1 MKKFIQSATLALL
14 LLTVGFTSCRKNES
28 SESDL
33 TSMQDQNSA
42 DFNVDL
48 VVKEVDMAATDG
60 GLKKGGFPIV
70 AIDSIA
76 SPRTMTIDYGTTNY
90 VCEDGNLRRG
100 IILVTLTGA
109 YRQPGTVITINFKDF
124 YQNNN
129 HVEGI
134 KTISNT
140 GLNSSNQMTYMVVV
154 EMKVTNTS
162 NEVYNCTSNRTRT
175 WISGYDT
182 KTKWDDIYLI
192 SGTSSGT
199 NRRGDLFTA
208 RTISD
213 LKIDMSC
220 QWRIVSGTIEMNPE
234 GKSTRTIDY
243 GNGNCDNEI
252 SVTVNGK
259 TRTMSRRK

>member
-14 LLTVGFTSCRKNES
+14 VLTVGFTSCRKNDNA
-28 SESDL
+28 ESDL

-70 AIDSIA
+70 TIDSIS
-76 SPRTMTIDYGTTNY
+76 SPRTMTIDYGTSNY

-100 IILVTLTGA
+100 VILVTWTGA
-109 YRQPGTVITINFKDF
+109 YRQLGTVITVNFKDF
-124 YQNNN
+124 YQNDN
-129 HVEGI
+129 HVEGT
-134 KTISNT
+134 KSVSNM
-140 GLNSSNQMTYMVVV
+140 GLNSSNQMTYNVVV

-162 NEVYNCTSNRTRT
+162 NEVYSWKSTRTRT

-208 RTISD
+208 KTISD

-220 QWRIVSGTIEMNPE
+220 QWRVVSGIVEMNPE
-234 GKSTRTIDY
+234 GKSARTIDY
-243 GNGNCDNEI
+243 GNGSCDNQI
-252 SVTVNGK
+252 TVTVNGK
-259 TRTMSRRK
+259 SRTMSRRK